1 MKKLLARPSLRAEVD
16 RLEREPC
23 VNDTRITESSGNVFV
38 DLGFDE
44 AEANVMAL
52 RVELIVRF
60 LKPPVSTHTPLSTS
74 LPVG

>member
-1 MKKLLARPSLRAEVD
+1 MKKIDPSL
-16 RLEREPC
+16 
-23 VNDTRITESSGNVFV
+23 NDTRITESSGNVFV

-44 AEANVMAL
+44 AEAKAMAL

>member
-1 MKKLLARPSLRAEVD
+1 MKKLLARPGLRAEVD
-16 RLEREPC
+16 RLEREPNL
-23 VNDTRITESSGNVFV
+23 NDTRITESSGNAFF